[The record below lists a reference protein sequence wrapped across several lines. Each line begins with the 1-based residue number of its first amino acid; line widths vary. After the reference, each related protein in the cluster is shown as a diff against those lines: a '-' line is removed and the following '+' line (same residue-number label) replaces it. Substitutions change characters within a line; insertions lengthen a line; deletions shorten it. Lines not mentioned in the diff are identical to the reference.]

1 MLRDASTAHQSSNKG
16 GWAALEEAA
25 ALQAFFTLIYSYPMF
40 YQELSNE
47 VFRDLFI
54 NTRKN
59 DAAFVEETYKLLVPE
74 PHGPELQVGPFA
86 QPGTR

>member
-1 MLRDASTAHQSSNKG
+1 M
-16 GWAALEEAA
+16 LEEAA
-25 ALQAFFTLIYSYPMF
+25 AAQAFFTLIYSYPMF

-59 DAAFVEETYKLLVPE
+59 DAAFVKETYKLLVPE
-74 PHGPELQVGPFA
+74 PHGPELQVGTSA
-86 QPGTR
+86 QPGIW